1 MVANYVNKIGVQNI
15 DGTYSYQDIGTD
27 SDHIEVDAAGKK
39 LSTKLTELENA
50 TPDVATS
57 ATPGIVKPGTGMEVD
72 GTGALNLTYDHTL
85 TLKDNEGHVLGTYNG
100 SSDKDFSV
108 ATIPTDHSSVNT
120 TYGVATT
127 GKYGHV
133 KIVDTYQTEPG
144 ATNGTVASATALHE
158 AYKELKGGAGIHKT
172 QAEYNALPES
182 EQKNGSTYFVDD
194 GKDGTLTSDN
204 VAYDNSVS
212 GLSAKYVKTAIDELA
227 VKSAKP
233 TAHSSSVATTYG
245 AGTGNEFGHVRLS
258 DSYKASDGNADASVA
273 ASSYALYQAYNE
285 LNSNLGGMKFGIDS
299 NGNYGYIKAGADS
312 VTPFSSNKRYSYS
325 WTSSNN
331 EQKTLTLEIEPKYIA
346 FTVGGN
352 SQNAVL
358 YDVENQEY
366 IINASHA
373 NIITSVNGKVV
384 TINTYHGSTAVNYL
398 NYW

>member
-1 MVANYVNKIGVQNI
+1 MRKLTLGKIVKNGV
-15 DGTYSYQDIGTD
+15 TYS
-27 SDHIEVDAAGKK
+27 
-39 LSTKLTELENA
+39 
-50 TPDVATS
+50 
-57 ATPGIVKPGTGMEVD
+57 
-72 GTGALNLTYDHTL
+72 
-85 TLKDNEGHVLGTYNG
+85 G
-100 SSDKDFSV
+100 SSDNANNVKYNNNASNLD
-108 ATIPTDHSSVNT
+108 ATNVQEAIDKLDES
-120 TYGVATT
+120 
-127 GKYGHV
+127 
-133 KIVDTYQTEPG
+133 VDT
-144 ATNGTVASATALHE
+144 
-158 AYKELKGGAGIHKT
+158 
-172 QAEYNALPES
+172 
-182 EQKNGSTYFVDD
+182 
-194 GKDGTLTSDN
+194 
-204 VAYDNSVS
+204 
-212 GLSAKYVKTAIDELA
+212 
-227 VKSAKP
+227 
-233 TAHSSSVATTYG
+233 
-245 AGTGNEFGHVRLS
+245 
-258 DSYKASDGNADASVA
+258 
-273 ASSYALYQAYNE
+273 